1 MVKVPFNDLFL
12 QIEDDLPEYMAD
24 IENCI
29 RNSSFIG
36 GQHVLEFE
44 NLFAKTIGTQHAVS
58 CGNGTDSLHLAMKAL
73 DLGPGD
79 EVIVPAMSW
88 ISTSET
94 VTSAGGE
101 VVFCDIDLESY
112 TIDVDKIENLI
123 NEKTVGIIPVHLY
136 GHAADMERI
145 MEIAKKEGYQPMQE
159 VGAQYLKEGIL
170 AFEEFQRT
178 LFVG

>member
-1 MVKVPFNDLFL
+1 MIFSFRLK
-12 QIEDDLPEYMAD
+12 DDLPEYMAD

-79 EVIVPAMSW
+79 EVIVPQCP
-88 ISTSET
+88 
-94 VTSAGGE
+94 G
-101 VVFCDIDLESY
+101 FQ
-112 TIDVDKIENLI
+112 
-123 NEKTVGIIPVHLY
+123 HLKQLLLQE
-136 GHAADMERI
+136 ER
-145 MEIAKKEGYQPMQE
+145 
-159 VGAQYLKEGIL
+159 
-170 AFEEFQRT
+170 
-178 LFVG
+178 